1 MIIQNGTIE
10 VKTKTGGG
18 IDPETGY
25 PVKGEAAWGEP
36 IPCQWIPDRN
46 DRFGRS
52 NDMLGRINGEHF
64 IIAHYVVLIEAQ
76 PFNAEQVRLRTLD
89 GRDLGEFSLMYVEP
103 LDAVCQIRLTM

>member
-36 IPCQWIPDRN
+36 IPCQWIPNR
-46 DRFGRS
+46 

-89 GRDLGEFSLMYVEP
+89 GRDLGEFSLMYAEP
-103 LDAVCQIRLTM
+103 LDAVCQIRLTI

>member
-25 PVKGEAAWGEP
+25 PVKGEASCGDP
-36 IPCQWIPDRN
+36 IPCQWIPNR
-46 DRFGRS
+46 

-89 GRDLGEFSLMYVEP
+89 GRDLGEFSLMYAEP
-103 LDAVCQIRLTM
+103 LDAVCQIRLTI